1 MDDSCEEMMAEGEY
15 WANKRSSW
23 EDKLD
28 LMAEQYAEQ
37 KRKEKQRKAELAMYQ
52 ACSQM
57 GTTKK
62 KRIGIVCS
70 EEQYKTIKRLAL
82 ENDTNMSDYI
92 LKKLFETDTKVKVQ
106 SAKTKKFTKW
116 EDDEP
121 PIDFYDDG
129 EF

>member
-1 MDDSCEEMMAEGEY
+1 MDDSCEEMMTEGEY
-15 WANKRSSW
+15 
-23 EDKLD
+23 
-28 LMAEQYAEQ
+28 YAE
-37 KRKEKQRKAELAMYQ
+37 KSEREWDYYRKERAQQRKQRKAESAMYQ

-92 LKKLFETDTKVKVQ
+92 MKKLFETDTKVKVK
-106 SAKTKKFTKW
+106 SVKTKKFTKCAKW

-121 PIDFYDDG
+121 PIDFYDDN